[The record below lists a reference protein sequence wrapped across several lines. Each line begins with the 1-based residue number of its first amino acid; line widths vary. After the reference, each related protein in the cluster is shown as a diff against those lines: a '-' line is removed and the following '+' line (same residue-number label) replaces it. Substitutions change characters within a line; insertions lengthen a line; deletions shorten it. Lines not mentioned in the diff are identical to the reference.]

1 MDFATN
7 RITSVKKPYVLA
19 VTSQKGGTGRT
30 TTSLALAWTWGR
42 LGLDVTLVDA
52 DPVGATGLLAANW
65 TGVRFVDG
73 RKGNGL
79 SHLAGD
85 LVVIDAPALTASEA
99 RGVLDLADG
108 VLLTSSADPLSI
120 RTIMVTNR
128 RLALA
133 RETNPWLKVVGLLIT
148 IYDESVALQAEILD
162 HLGRIC
168 PDLLIKHPI
177 PELQDLREWPA
188 SLVEG
193 LPDGPARLAYSVV
206 ADEILSVIRPELRR
220 TEPNQDVLS
229 WGDHFGM
236 SLA

>member
-1 MDFATN
+1 
-7 RITSVKKPYVLA
+7 
-19 VTSQKGGTGRT
+19 
-30 TTSLALAWTWGR
+30 
-42 LGLDVTLVDA
+42 
-52 DPVGATGLLAANW
+52 
-65 TGVRFVDG
+65 
-73 RKGNGL
+73 
-79 SHLAGD
+79 
-85 LVVIDAPALTASEA
+85 
-99 RGVLDLADG
+99 
-108 VLLTSSADPLSI
+108 
-120 RTIMVTNR
+120 MVTNR